1 MAKKLQIKRGA
12 RASMPTLAQGE
23 LVMTTDSGSEG
34 LFVGTGTE
42 NIEMA
47 RKSDLDAIPTPD
59 VSGQI
64 NTHNSDSSAHSDIRT
79 SITTHIG
86 NTSIHVTA
94 EEKSAWNAK
103 ADKSYV
109 NSAIQTAIGNAIG
122 GSY

>member
-23 LVMTTDSGSEG
+23 LGMTTDSGSEG

-64 NTHNSDSSAHSDIRT
+64 TTT
-79 SITTHIG
+79 S
-86 NTSIHVTA
+86 
-94 EEKSAWNAK
+94 
-103 ADKSYV
+103 
-109 NSAIQTAIGNAIG
+109 
-122 GSY
+122 